1 MERLARRTH
10 SEHGEPSKQ
19 MREPPLPREHHQ
31 WTPLARALTAVG
43 DRWTLL
49 IVAELASGPKRLFEL
64 RTHLPGI
71 SAGVLDRHLQ
81 KMVKFGLISRKRFRE
96 LPPRVEFRLTRT
108 GSELAPIAIRLAC
121 WGIRHVWTEPHL
133 HEQVDVNAILHM
145 LPAMLAG
152 ERLPDRD
159 YRTRRGRPRS
169 SRAAR
174 ISESRGGHLTPSDPG
189 AGRSVTRM
197 VGETYDWVDALGPDR
212 RYAALRVTGDQRLAK
227 RLLKALLG

>member
-31 WTPLARALTAVG
+31 WTPLARALTAMG

-64 RTHLPGI
+64 RTSLPGI

-81 KMVKFGLISRKRFRE
+81 QMVEFGLISRKRFRE

-108 GSELAPIAIRLAC
+108 GSELAPIAVRLAC

-152 ERLPDRD
+152 ERLPDGTIELAVD
-159 YRTRRGRPRS
+159 DRGRRE
-169 SRAAR
+169 RHTFR
-174 ISESRGGHLTPSDPG
+174 VRGGHLTPSDPG
-189 AGRSVTRM
+189 DGGSVTRM